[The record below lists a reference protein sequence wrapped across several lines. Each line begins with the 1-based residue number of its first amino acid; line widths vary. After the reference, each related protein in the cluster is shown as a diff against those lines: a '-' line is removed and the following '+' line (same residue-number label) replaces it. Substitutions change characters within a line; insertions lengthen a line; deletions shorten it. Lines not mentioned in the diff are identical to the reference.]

1 MRMHRGSSKGGPG
14 DRPPENLPLS
24 ASPLRVRV
32 TVEVAR
38 AGRSETHELSVD
50 RGTLLR
56 AVVRQVGQRAE
67 GCAVLVDGTSVPL
80 DTAVDGPIRLTVIP
94 TFSGG

>member
-1 MRMHRGSSKGGPG
+1 
-14 DRPPENLPLS
+14 
-24 ASPLRVRV
+24 
-32 TVEVAR
+32 
-38 AGRSETHELSVD
+38 
-50 RGTLLR
+50 
-56 AVVRQVGQRAE
+56 VRQVGQRAE